1 MTDATTTPTE
11 QEKHPPDAG
20 RPVARVL
27 GALVVIGA
35 IAASLFFLVLFLTF
49 ASWKAAIAAEVAVVG
64 AAVAMWKRRLLVPWL
79 RYVVIAAILLTAIAT
94 ATVLRTTWA
103 TQADHDARLSG
114 MVSELCDVEVPTE
127 AAVEDCDGS
136 ISNTGNGNS
145 CRYLA
150 TATVASDADPDT
162 VVATLEGEGFRPT
175 ELDVWDDPIED
186 GRAYLVDS
194 DGVRL
199 FLQSSIQDDE
209 GDLRCT

>member
-1 MTDATTTPTE
+1 MPDATATPTDQDE
-11 QEKHPPDAG
+11 HPPVA
-20 RPVARVL
+20 RRAVARVL
-27 GALVVIGA
+27 GALGVIGA
-35 IAASLFFLVLFLTF
+35 IAGSLFFLVLFLTF
-49 ASWKAAIAAEVAVVG
+49 ASWKAAVAAEVAVAG
-64 AAVAMWKRRLLVPWL
+64 AAAVVWKRRLLAPWL

-114 MVSELCDVEVPTE
+114 MVSELCDVEVPAE
-127 AAVEDCDGS
+127 AAVEDCGGS

-150 TATVASDADPDT
+150 TATVAGDADPDT

-194 DGVRL
+194 DDIRL
-199 FLQSSIQDDE
+199 FLQSSYQDDE